1 VIKHLIRAHRQAFIA
16 IKKINPQAQIGI
28 AKNNVYFEAAEKK
41 FVNRCLKKFADCWWN
56 EYFLHFIKDRQD
68 FIGLNHYYHH
78 RIDRWFNK
86 NEDDIVSD
94 MGWELYP
101 QSIYHIL
108 KDLKKYQKPIYITES
123 GLADATDQ
131 KRTWYILGIL
141 KNIYRAISDGVDVRG
156 YLHWALLDNF
166 EWEKGFWPRFG
177 LIEVDY
183 ETLERKIRPSAYFY
197 RDIIR
202 ENGITKEIVNKYAK
216 QIEVYPKE
224 TIRLSKVS

>member
-1 VIKHLIRAHRQAFIA
+1 
-16 IKKINPQAQIGI
+16 
-28 AKNNVYFEAAEKK
+28 
-41 FVNRCLKKFADCWWN
+41 
-56 EYFLHFIKDRQD
+56 
-68 FIGLNHYYHH
+68 
-78 RIDRWFNK
+78 
-86 NEDDIVSD
+86 
-94 MGWELYP
+94 
-101 QSIYHIL
+101 
-108 KDLKKYQKPIYITES
+108 
-123 GLADATDQ
+123 
-131 KRTWYILGIL
+131 LGIL